1 MSFKEKSILGSLILT
16 IVVFGYYFVQVFKTT
31 DYSSLLEVTNG
42 IGFFIGAVVLMVL
55 LEIILHIILA
65 ITSKNE
71 SNQSDDERDKLI
83 DLKATS
89 ISYYILV
96 FGVFMVGVSML
107 FSFDT
112 LLLANTMLLFFIIA
126 EIVGFSMQLYYYR
139 RGV

>member
-1 MSFKEKSILGSLILT
+1 MSFKEKSILGSLIIT
-16 IVVFGYYFVQVFKTT
+16 IIVFGYYFLQVFKTT
-31 DYSSLLEVTNG
+31 GSTLFEVANG
-42 IGFFIGAVVLMVL
+42 ISFFIGAVVLMVL

-65 ITSKNE
+65 ITNKNE
-71 SNQSDDERDKLI
+71 SNQSNDERDKLI
-83 DLKATS
+83 DLKATR

-96 FGVFMVGVSML
+96 FGIFTVGVSML

-139 RGV
+139 RGL

>member
-1 MSFKEKSILGSLILT
+1 MSFKEKSILSSLILT
-16 IVVFGYYFVQVFKTT
+16 IIVFGYYFLQVFKTT
-31 DYSSLLEVTNG
+31 GSTLFEVTNG

-71 SNQSDDERDKLI
+71 SNQCDDERDKLI
-83 DLKATS
+83 DLKATR

-107 FSFDT
+107 FYFDT